1 MTANILVTGGLGYI
15 GSHTT
20 LDFLLNTDN
29 RIVIVDNC
37 SNSDLS
43 TLQKIQDIS
52 KQNISFYESSVGD
65 YDFILKILKSENI
78 DAVIHFAA
86 AKSVSDSLKKPF
98 FYYENNVS
106 SLMTLLNAARLCH
119 VKYFIFSSSATVY
132 SEANQ
137 FPVDED
143 GSLGYINPY
152 GQTKLIGEDILLRE
166 HQQSGL
172 NIGILRYFNPIGNE
186 LTGQLGDQLTSS
198 ATNIMPM
205 LYRALQQNKPFFIFG
220 DDYLTDDGTA
230 IRDYIH
236 VNDLA
241 SAHRAALNYLYT
253 QPGSHIFNVG
263 LGKGISVLDLVNS
276 FNRVNE
282 VNIQIKYQQ
291 RRTGDLPICFA
302 DTKKIKTHLGWQAKY
317 DLDDMCRDAFTF
329 FKNHYL

>member
-1 MTANILVTGGLGYI
+1 MTAKILITGGLGYI

-20 LDFLLNTDN
+20 LDFLTNTDHQV
-29 RIVIVDNC
+29 VIVDNC

-43 TLQKIQDIS
+43 TLKKIQVIS
-52 KQNISFYESSVGD
+52 KQNVSFYEASVGD
-65 YDFILKILKSENI
+65 YDQILQIMKSENI

-86 AKSVSDSLKKPF
+86 AKSVAQSLQQPH

-106 SLMTLLNAARLCH
+106 SLMTLLNAARSCN
-119 VKYFIFSSSATVY
+119 VKHFIFSSSATVY
-132 SEANQ
+132 SETNQ

-143 GSLGYINPY
+143 GVLGYINPY
-152 GQTKLIGEDILLRE
+152 GQTKLTGEDILLRE
-166 HQQSGL
+166 HHQSAL

-186 LTGQLGDQLTSS
+186 LTGQLGDRLTSS

-220 DDYLTDDGTA
+220 DDYPTEDGTA

-241 SAHRAALNYLYT
+241 SAHRNVLNYLYNE
-253 QPGSHIFNVG
+253 PGSHIFNVG

-276 FNRVNE
+276 FNRVNHVDIE
-282 VNIQIKYQQ
+282 IKYQQ
-291 RRTGDLPICFA
+291 RRAGDLSICYA

-317 DLDDMCRDAFTF
+317 NLDDMCRDAFTF
-329 FKNHYL
+329 FKNHYQ